1 MGYPYFCWFFHI
13 GETFHPPKIR
23 KPHRPRSRW
32 VAEMSLIPV
41 WMSKNCQVIPR
52 LWSFLAVYKGCPFPA
67 RAARGIP
74 IQTEAF
80 PAPCELCLY
89 LKTESFGGM
98 SHGRKGYEKQRQP

>member
-1 MGYPYFCWFFHI
+1 MFLLVFPYRGNLPF
-13 GETFHPPKIR
+13 PLKIR

-32 VAEMSLIPV
+32 AAEMSLIPV

-80 PAPCELCLY
+80 PVPCELRLY